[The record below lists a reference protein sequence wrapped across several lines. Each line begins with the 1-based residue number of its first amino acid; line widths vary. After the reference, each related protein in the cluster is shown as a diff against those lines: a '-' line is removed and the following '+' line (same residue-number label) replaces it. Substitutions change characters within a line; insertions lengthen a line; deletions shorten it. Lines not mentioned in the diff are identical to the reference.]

1 MENVDGEF
9 SPDSYCRLALGLP
22 EGEDKN
28 WVQGYSALPDELLAA
43 EEFVARRDTASAST
57 LNRAL
62 CRFLREKF
70 SLEELSWNLPAQF
83 PQLYQ
88 QQLSRIDQLLIENQD
103 SYFRLANDPFRKD
116 LALLLH
122 RLIPF
127 GAEFATPFS
136 GISRSLVFRGGW
148 RQAGRFLKVL
158 VKCPVTRPFLELH
171 LHPQF
176 TSQFNPEGWL
186 QTYEN
191 LADFLSL
198 NQALR
203 GVQSTSWFLDPALKK
218 ISPHLSYLR
227 EVPEC
232 CGAAFFFAGEDD
244 PRHSG
249 AFATSRSRRA
259 LHESGQYHPRLY
271 TRIWPRRELLER
283 RWRLLAQ

>member
-1 MENVDGEF
+1 MEKF
-9 SPDSYCRLALGLP
+9 SKDSYCRLALALP
-22 EGEDKN
+22 DGADKN
-28 WVQGYSALPDELLAA
+28 WVQGYSALSDDLLAA
-43 EEFVARRDTASAST
+43 EELVARWDPASAST

-70 SLEELSWNLPAQF
+70 TLEGLSWDLPVQF
-83 PQLYQ
+83 QQLYE
-88 QQLSRIDQLLIENQD
+88 QQLSRIDHLLVENQD
-103 SYFRLANDPFRKD
+103 SYFRLGNDSFRKD
-116 LALLLH
+116 LALLRH

-136 GISRSLVFRGGW
+136 GVSRSLMFRGGW
-148 RQAGRFLKVL
+148 RQAGKFLKVL
-158 VKCPVTRPFLELH
+158 VKCPVTSPFLELH
-171 LHPQF
+171 MHPQY
-176 TSQFNPEGWL
+176 TSQFNPEGWV

-227 EVPEC
+227 EVPER
-232 CGAAFFFAGEDD
+232 CGAVFFFAGEDD
-244 PRHSG
+244 PRYSG
-249 AFATSRSRRA
+249 AFVTSRSRRA

-271 TRIWPRRELLER
+271 TRIWPRRKLLER